1 MSTEV
6 APAPGIK
13 PGDTV
18 WIYKYALSTGVFAAR
33 VARVCIEGDRTY
45 VKTIPTSGAPQGW
58 FCRVGK
64 ECALSQEDAL
74 DASRALAAKAIV
86 AAEKR
91 LRAMRRIWDGGPK
104 VVGPDGKPVKA
115 ATP

>member
-1 MSTEV
+1 MSTEAV
-6 APAPGIK
+6 PSPEIK

-18 WIYKYALSTGVFAAR
+18 WIYKYALSSGVFAAR
-33 VARVCIEGDRTY
+33 VVRVTVEGDRTY
-45 VKTIPTSGAPQGW
+45 VKTASTSSAPQGW

-64 ECALSQEDAL
+64 ECALSLEGAL

-104 VVGPDGKPVKA
+104 VVGLDGKPVKA